1 MKSLTQSLHR
11 FSWAR
16 ATVCIAA
23 CFVSVSLAQGVETP
37 TSPRQTIN
45 FDAGWHFSKGDSP
58 GAEKPEFSDN
68 AWATVDVPHDWSIE
82 GPYDEK
88 APCGSG
94 GGYLPTGVSW
104 YRKSFSLPADKA
116 DRHVFIAFDGVMANA
131 EVWINGNRLGR
142 RPYGYIGFQYDLTPH
157 LKLGGAN
164 LVVVRTDTTPQPD
177 SRWYTGQ
184 GIYRHV
190 RLIVTDPVHVAPSGV
205 FVTTPKISNAQA
217 SVQVRTT
224 VVNDSKMA
232 RVAAVQTILYGPD
245 GKEVAK
251 GSAAARKIEPG
262 KCEEFTQDLD
272 VANPALWD
280 LEKPDLYRAKVSV
293 IAENAR
299 TLDEI
304 AQRFGIRS
312 FEFKAE
318 TGFWLNGRNLKIQ
331 GVCLHHD
338 GGAVG
343 AAVPLRVWERRLETL
358 RSLGVNAI
366 RTSHNPPASEFLDL
380 CDRMGVLVMLE
391 SFDTW
396 TWGKSTAEK
405 GYNLH
410 FKQWW
415 KTDWQDILLRDRN
428 HPSIV
433 IWSIGNEI
441 NGRFGIRNT
450 NSTLDNLIA
459 QLDLAH
465 QLDPTRPVTQGLIAP
480 RELGQIPSITDLF
493 DVAGVNYRPLDLPL
507 IAQDGKPV
515 IGTEEGHDL
524 NAWVAFRDHPA
535 LSGCFLW
542 TGVDYIGDTAWP
554 DVICRLGNSGF
565 GLLEIGE
572 AIRPRGYQRQS
583 WWTRKPMVSMARY
596 ASRGSSDEGSG
607 ELLRNWTPRD
617 SVKYDKAVVE
627 VYSNTDV
634 VELFLN
640 GKSLGSQKVRPS
652 GTPQTWLVAYSPGTL
667 KAVGKKGGQVVA
679 IDEWVTA
686 GEPARIAL
694 SSDRPRLRN
703 SFDDVAHVSAS
714 IVDSKGVVCPNADKV
729 LKFEISGPGKVIGV
743 ASGDRA
749 SHQPF
754 TMPERKAY
762 HGSCVAIVRS
772 TATAGD
778 VTVTAAAQGISPASV
793 KIAVSA
799 SSAAGEEP

>member
-1 MKSLTQSLHR
+1 M
-11 FSWAR
+11 
-16 ATVCIAA
+16 
-23 CFVSVSLAQGVETP
+23 
-37 TSPRQTIN
+37 
-45 FDAGWHFSKGDSP
+45 KGDSP
-58 GAEKPEFSDN
+58 GAEKPDFSDKT
-68 AWATVDVPHDWSIE
+68 WATVDVPHDWSIE

-88 APCGSG
+88 APSGSG
-94 GGYLPTGVSW
+94 GGYLPTGKSW
-104 YRKSFSLPADKA
+104 YRKSFTLPSEAYEQ
-116 DRHVFIAFDGVMANA
+116 RVFIDFDGVMANS
-131 EVWINGNRLGR
+131 EVWINGHRLGK
-142 RPYGYIGFQYDLTPH
+142 RPYGYIGFRYDLTPYIERG
-157 LKLGGAN
+157 KAN
-164 LVVVRTDTTPQPD
+164 LIAVKTDTSAQPD

-190 RLIVTDPVHVAPSGV
+190 RLIKASPLHVAHWGV
-205 FVTTPKISNAQA
+205 CVTTPKVTSTGASIQVKTTVTNDSNAAQ
-217 SVQVRTT
+217 SV
-224 VVNDSKMA
+224 
-232 RVAAVQTILYGPD
+232 AVQTVLSGPD
-245 GKEVAK
+245 SKEVAK
-251 GSAAARKIEPG
+251 GNTAMQKIEPG
-262 KCEEFTQDLD
+262 KSAEFTQELA
-272 VANPALWD
+272 VANPALWN
-280 LEKPDLYRAKVSV
+280 LEAPNLYRATAKVIS
-293 IAENAR
+293 EKGQP
-299 TLDEI
+299 LDETT
-304 AQRFGIRS
+304 QPFGIRN
-312 FEFKAE
+312 FEFKAN
-318 TGFWLNGRNLKIQ
+318 TGFWLNGKNIKIQ

-343 AAVPLRVWERRLETL
+343 AAVPLRIWERRLETL
-358 RSLGVNAI
+358 RALGVNAV
-366 RTSHNPPASEFLDL
+366 RTSHNPPSPEFLDL
-380 CDRMGVLVMLE
+380 CDRMGFLVMLE

-396 TWGKSTAEK
+396 IYGKFTAEK
-405 GYNLH
+405 GYNLY
-410 FKQWW
+410 FKNWW
-415 KTDWQDILLRDRN
+415 KTDWADILQRDRN

-433 IWSIGNEI
+433 IWSVGNEI
-441 NGRFGIRNT
+441 DGWFGIRNT
-450 NSTLDNLIA
+450 NSTLDYLVA
-459 QLDLAH
+459 QVDLAH
-465 QLDPTRPVTQGLIAP
+465 QLDPTRPVTLGLIAP
-480 RELGQIPSITDLF
+480 REKQQVPSVTDLF
-493 DVAGVNYRPLDLPL
+493 DVVGVNYRPLDLPL

-515 IGTEEGHDL
+515 IATEETHEIY
-524 NAWVAFRDHPA
+524 NWAPYRDNPA

-542 TGVDYIGDTAWP
+542 TGIDYIGETYHGVRGWP
-554 DVICRLGNSGF
+554 FVISSNDPNVGF

-572 AIRPRGYQRQS
+572 TIRPRGYQRQS
-583 WWTRKPMVSMARY
+583 WWSKKPMVSMARFET
-596 ASRGSSDEGSG
+596 RGSSDEGNG
-607 ELLRNWTPRD
+607 PLLRDWTPRNPG
-617 SVKYDKAVVE
+617 KYDKAVVQ
-627 VYSNTDV
+627 VYSNTDE

-754 TMPERKAY
+754 TMPERKAF